1 MPGTWTPLPAM
12 AISASGLS
20 FPCLQI
26 HDIQLNN
33 TSSVNIRHQQAW
45 HSSPGITENPHLN
58 RKLATGSETGLEHS
72 QIRATVCFLSC
83 TMGAFQGN
91 RFQ

>member
-1 MPGTWTPLPAM
+1 MPGNQAAFLATAV
-12 AISASGLS
+12 SASGLS

-26 HDIQLNN
+26 HNIQLNN
-33 TSSVNIRHQQAW
+33 TYRVNIKYQQAW
-45 HSSPGITENPHLN
+45 HSSPRITENPYLN
-58 RKLATGSETGLEHS
+58 RKSATGSETGLQHS
-72 QIRATVCFLSC
+72 QICMTVCFLSC